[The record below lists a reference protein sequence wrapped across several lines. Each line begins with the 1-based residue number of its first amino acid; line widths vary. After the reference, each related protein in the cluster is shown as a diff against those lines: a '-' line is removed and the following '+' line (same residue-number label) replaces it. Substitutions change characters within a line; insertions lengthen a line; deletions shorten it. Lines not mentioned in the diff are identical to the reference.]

1 MEGLSPNLTYFL
13 FILIVTPFIMLLIR
27 KLNARAKDLA
37 IILVLSAFLF
47 YVRIMLVFY
56 QDTIGIMPYIL
67 PDITF
72 YIILTIFGV
81 SFSIFYVLK
90 IEKRTFA
97 EIGFTKGHNLKNL
110 GIGLL
115 SFLPLMA
122 LFPAISIL
130 GNVEISTAITWE
142 KVVLGIGFGLLLGGV
157 YEEVMF
163 RGIIQNHFM
172 QLTSQKKTVLLT
184 AAVFVATHIGYL
196 PFSGFGIFYVFLTVM
211 ALLLSY
217 LRLKYNQISC
227 VILHGG
233 IVFILILFV

>member
-13 FILIVTPFIMLLIR
+13 FILVVTPFIILIIR
-27 KLNARAKDLA
+27 KLNARGKDLA
-37 IILVLSAFLF
+37 IIIFLSLFLF
-47 YVRIMLVFY
+47 YVRIMLIFY

-90 IEKRTFA
+90 VEKRTFA
-97 EIGFTKGHNLKNL
+97 EIGFTRGHNIRNI
-110 GIGLL
+110 GMGLL
-115 SFLPLMA
+115 SFLPLIA
-122 LFPAISIL
+122 LFPAIIIL
-130 GNVEISTAITWE
+130 GNVQISPVITWE
-142 KVVLGIGFGLLLGGV
+142 KVVLGIGFGLVLGGF

-172 QLTSQKKTVLLT
+172 QLTTQKKAVLLT
-184 AAVFVATHIGYL
+184 AGVFVATHIGYL
-196 PFSGFGIFYVFLTVM
+196 PFTGFGIFYVFLTVM
-211 ALLLSY
+211 ALLLSC

-227 VILHGG
+227 AILHGG
-233 IVFILILFV
+233 IVFTLILFV

>member
-1 MEGLSPNLTYFL
+1 MEGISPNLTYFL
-13 FILIVTPFIMLLIR
+13 FVLIITPIIMLILR
-27 KLNARAKDLA
+27 KLNAKGKDLA
-37 IILVLSAFLF
+37 IIIILSLFLF

-67 PDITF
+67 PDIVF
-72 YIILTIFGV
+72 YLILTIFGV

-97 EIGFTKGHNLKNL
+97 EIGFTRGHTIRNI
-110 GIGLL
+110 GMGLL
-115 SFLPLMA
+115 SFLPLIA
-122 LFPAISIL
+122 FFPAIIIL

-142 KVVLGIGFGLLLGGV
+142 KVVLGIGFGLLLGGI

-172 QLTSQKKTVLLT
+172 QLTSKTKAILLT
-184 AAVFVATHIGYL
+184 AGVFVVTHIGYL
-196 PFSGFGIFYVFLTVM
+196 PFAGFGIFYVFLTVM

-233 IVFILILFV
+233 IVFILVLFV

>member
-13 FILIVTPFIMLLIR
+13 FILIVTPIIMLLIR

-37 IILVLSAFLF
+37 VIIVLSLFLF

-72 YIILTIFGV
+72 YTILTIFGV

-90 IEKRTFA
+90 IEKRAFA
-97 EIGFTKGHNLKNL
+97 EIGFTRGHTIRN
-110 GIGLL
+110 IGMGFL
-115 SFLPLMA
+115 SFLPLIA
-122 LFPAISIL
+122 FFPAIIIL
-130 GNVEISTAITWE
+130 GNIEISTAITWE
-142 KVVLGIGFGLLLGGV
+142 KVVLGIGFGLLLGGI

-172 QLTSQKKTVLLT
+172 QLTRKNTAILLT
-184 AAVFVATHIGYL
+184 AGVFVATHIGYL
-196 PFSGFGIFYVFLTVM
+196 PFAGFGIFYVFLTVM

-233 IVFILILFV
+233 IVFILVLFV